1 MLTFTNEDY
10 IYAACTTMHGYY
22 FDKYKRIVVARRNNY
37 NFMPLLVSSLQVEQ
51 LKNGHFVKLEVF
63 SFLPDRYFYCVP
75 RGLIQIQN
83 MKKNS
88 RNFLQTICPMGHIA
102 HMRIKT
108 LVIPY

>member
-1 MLTFTNEDY
+1 MT

-37 NFMPLLVSSLQVEQ
+37 NFMPLLVSSLQEEQ
-51 LKNGHFVKLEVF
+51 LENGHFVKLEVF

-83 MKKNS
+83 MKK
-88 RNFLQTICPMGHIA
+88 IVE
-102 HMRIKT
+102 T
-108 LVIPY
+108 LYKQYAPLATSLT